1 MFLLFLGNRR
11 TICGRSPVSQTT
23 MGLHQLDSIQHH
35 RWNVGWRNINC
46 SSRTC
51 TQHNP
56 LTSHWR
62 LSIHHLNYRWKHAI
76 TRPAAKENH
85 QSAYSI
91 VHPVSRLIPTQL
103 RVVFVDAVLVEA
115 WFEASTGGGRC
126 DKAIIARN
134 THCWEFRKTS
144 LKLFS
149 SVLKCMTREIV
160 TAPEWFKD
168 PLFSLW
174 WKLVYRVTQRK
185 RQRCHH
191 ERIWRG
197 FPNMWMDRR
206 LLASLALT
214 TFTSAR
220 KSFFFFSFSLSALA
234 LSSAFNIVVRL
245 FARLRFACSCV
256 YIAPVNQ
263 TFQETSWKPQVSFKL
278 ASLASP
284 SNSDWTVDLHVK
296 IRFTQN
302 GSPLRV

>member
-1 MFLLFLGNRR
+1 
-11 TICGRSPVSQTT
+11 

-220 KSFFFFSFSLSALA
+220 KSFFFFFHFLCQ
-234 LSSAFNIVVRL
+234 
-245 FARLRFACSCV
+245 RLRFHLRLTLWFACLLAC
-256 YIAPVNQ
+256 
-263 TFQETSWKPQVSFKL
+263 
-278 ASLASP
+278 ASLVPVFTSHL
-284 SNSDWTVDLHVK
+284 WTRLSRKPAENHKWALSWLPWRHHRIPIGRSIFMWKYDLPKMGHPFACNVSGNLLHK
-296 IRFTQN
+296 DR
-302 GSPLRV
+302 GA